1 MWGDWSGEYGG
12 GGGGS
17 SVEHVERW
25 PRVWGVGR
33 LVRGVRLWGGGVFRR
48 ACGEVAKSM
57 GCGETG
63 QGSTGGGGVFR
74 RGDCEQSAATA
85 LTERRETVTLLTDGG
100 TAHVLS

>member
-1 MWGDWSGEYGG
+1 MWRGSQEYGVWGNWSGEYGG
-12 GGGGS
+12 GGGGEFS
-17 SVEHVERW
+17 
-25 PRVWGVGR
+25 
-33 LVRGVRLWGGGVFRR
+33 R

-85 LTERRETVTLLTDGG
+85 LTERREPVTLLTDGG